1 MDKMVLKLVLKNNPE
16 IDVEG
21 YRKALEP
28 KSLDISIVD
37 NIFLEIQPKPRKAN
51 SELVFTAAILLLF
64 SPKAILLAEK
74 SEYGVAQIIQEKLG
88 LKCHQQSSYRI
99 RVARELYE
107 VDKVF
112 KHIVDEIVERRSA

>member
-37 NIFLEIQPKPRKAN
+37 NIFEEIQPKARKSN
-51 SELVFTAAILLLF
+51 SELVFTAVILLLF
-64 SPKAILLAEK
+64 SPKAILLSEK
-74 SEYGVAQIIQEKLG
+74 SEYGIAQIIQEKLG
-88 LKCHQQSSYRI
+88 LKRHQQSSYRI

-107 VDKVF
+107 VDRVF

>member
-28 KSLDISIVD
+28 KSLDISMVD
-37 NIFLEIQPKPRKAN
+37 SIFDEVQPKPRKSN

-88 LKCHQQSSYRI
+88 LRRHQQSSYRI

>member
-37 NIFLEIQPKPRKAN
+37 NIFEEIQPKARKSN
-51 SELVFTAAILLLF
+51 SELVFTAVILLLF
-64 SPKAILLAEK
+64 SPKAILLSEK

-88 LKCHQQSSYRI
+88 LKRHQQSSYRI